1 MNIRNATAGD
11 AAGIADLLHTMAEL
25 RSVFSETTAATA
37 RTVEQNLQLAV
48 GTDRS
53 MILVAEKPD
62 GQIAGYCAVH
72 WVPFLFQPGGEAYLT
87 ELFVRPPDTGKR
99 VGTTLLDYVIAE
111 ARRRGCARISLL
123 NGRDS
128 EAYRRNFYAQR
139 GWIERDRMSNFVF
152 PLSNS
157 QKRVS
162 MLTSSRT
169 DSSPTPASPRSSR

>member
-1 MNIRNATAGD
+1 MV
-11 AAGIADLLHTMAEL
+11 EL

-48 GTDRS
+48 GTETS
-53 MILVAEKPD
+53 MILVAEKAD

-72 WVPFLFQPGGEAYLT
+72 WVPFLFQPGGEAYVT
-87 ELFVRPPDTGKR
+87 ELFVRPADTGKR
-99 VGTTLLDYVIAE
+99 IGTSLLDHVIAE

-162 MLTSSRT
+162 LLTASGSRGEAAG
-169 DSSPTPASPRSSR
+169 SKPAPSRDT

>member
-1 MNIRNATAGD
+1 MNIRTATEGD
-11 AAGIADLLHTMAEL
+11 AGGIAELLHTIVEI
-25 RSVFSETTAATA
+25 RSVFSESHAATA
-37 RTVEQNLQLAV
+37 KNVGLNLQSAAKS
-48 GTDRS
+48 GTS
-53 MILVAEKPD
+53 MILVAENPD

-72 WVPFLFQPGGEAYLT
+72 WVPFLFLSGGEAYVT

-99 VGTTLLDYVIAE
+99 IGTSLLDHVIAE
-111 ARRRGCARISLL
+111 ARRRGCARVSLL

-139 GWIERDRMSNFVF
+139 GWIERDRLANFVF

-162 MLTSSRT
+162 LLT
-169 DSSPTPASPRSSR
+169 ASGARSEAP